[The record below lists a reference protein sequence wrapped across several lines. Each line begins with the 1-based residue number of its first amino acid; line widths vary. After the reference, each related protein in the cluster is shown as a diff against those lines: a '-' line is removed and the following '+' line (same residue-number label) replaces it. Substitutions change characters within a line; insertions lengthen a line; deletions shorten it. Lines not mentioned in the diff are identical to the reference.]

1 MHEGDGF
8 HPKTLGK
15 SLFIVKRTGPAIIQP
30 VSKCKLSASP
40 AVARFRRRTFHEPN
54 IILIKAHPS
63 YLIPIPALQHTH
75 QLRSMAST
83 LRMRTNVSPLIG
95 AP

>member
-1 MHEGDGF
+1 MHEEDGF
-8 HPKTLGK
+8 HQKLLEK
-15 SLFIVKRTGPAIIQP
+15 AFSLSKGLVAITQP

-40 AVARFRRRTFHEPN
+40 AMARFRRRTFHEAS

-63 YLIPIPALQHTH
+63 YLIPIQALQHTH

-83 LRMRTNVSPLIG
+83 FRMRTIV
-95 AP
+95 